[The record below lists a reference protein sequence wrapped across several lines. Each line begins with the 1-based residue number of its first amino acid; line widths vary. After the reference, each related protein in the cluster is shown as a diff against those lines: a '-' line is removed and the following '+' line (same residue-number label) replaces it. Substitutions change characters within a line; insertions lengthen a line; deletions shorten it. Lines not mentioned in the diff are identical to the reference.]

1 MESKELALLCVKA
14 AIDKKAEH
22 SLLFEV
28 GKMGAFT
35 DYFLVTSGASDR
47 QVSAIANEIKRVAKE
62 HGLPNPAMEGLDEGR
77 WVLIDFG
84 YIVIHVFQ
92 EAIREFYDLES
103 LWSNAPRVSIP
114 ADFYT
119 QAQASTASV
128 KQSHVPA

>member
-47 QVSAIANEIKRVAKE
+47 QVTAIANEIKRVAKE

-103 LWSNAPRVSIP
+103 LWSNAPRVNIP
-114 ADFYT
+114 TDFYT
-119 QAQASTASV
+119 QTQATTASS